1 MTFTEC
7 QKRIK
12 NGMKQEEMKMKK
24 KGLIIR
30 GTAVAVLIAGVMI
43 TGCKKDGTEKVNVG
57 KASPEKTIETYCNSL
72 VEKKYSDILDLAYFP
87 KSDYITSE
95 KIKDSKSGFI
105 DKMVE
110 ENEGVKDCTYD
121 KIDETKDKISYK
133 VVITTDN
140 GDETRDIE
148 VRKKDGKI
156 VLDDLY
162 AERYIKVF
170 KDSKVSIDGK
180 KVTGK
185 TESKEDDG
193 NQVEIYTI
201 TVLPDAEYDITVTHP
216 VFDDEEVVLSEE
228 SLDYVKYP
236 IWQDQKMGF
245 DDNMIDLTAITQD
258 YFKEEY
264 KEELNTDICEGC
276 VEIVKTVL
284 EDGDINTLN
293 KYFLNNNAEELV
305 TSNPDLNGTNR
316 AGLKE
321 EYDIEFKQILDSS
334 INQIKYIDKNQLKLS
349 VAVSYQCNMSYK
361 NQDVIVI
368 GERNFVRGDHITLN
382 LYCTK
387 EKDVWKISSWD

>member
-1 MTFTEC
+1 MTSTEC
-7 QKRIK
+7 RKRI
-12 NGMKQEEMKMKK
+12 NMKKEEMKMKK

-30 GTAVAVLIAGVMI
+30 GTVVAVLIAGVMI
-43 TGCKKDGTEKVNVG
+43 TGCKKDDTKKVNVG

-72 VEKKYSDILDLAYFP
+72 VEKKYADILDLAYFP

-121 KIDETKDKISYK
+121 KIDETKDIISYK
-133 VVITTDN
+133 LIITTDN

-245 DDNMIDLTAITQD
+245 EDNMIDLTAITQD
-258 YFKEEY
+258 YFKKEY

-293 KYFLNNNAEELV
+293 KYFLNNNAEEFV
-305 TSNPDLNGTNR
+305 SSNPDLNGTNR
-316 AGLKE
+316 VGLKE

-349 VAVSYQCNMSYK
+349 VVVSYQCNMSYK
-361 NQDVIVI
+361 NKDAIVL
-368 GERNFVRGDHITLN
+368 GGSRDSVRGDHMTLD

-387 EKDVWKISSWD
+387 DGDVWKISSWD

>member
-1 MTFTEC
+1 
-7 QKRIK
+7 
-12 NGMKQEEMKMKK
+12 MKK

-30 GTAVAVLIAGVMI
+30 GTVVAVLIAGVMI
-43 TGCKKDGTEKVNVG
+43 TGCKKDDTKKVNVG

-72 VEKKYSDILDLAYFP
+72 VEKKYADILDLAYFP

-121 KIDETKDKISYK
+121 KIDETKDIISYK
-133 VVITTDN
+133 LIITTDN

-258 YFKEEY
+258 YFKKEY

-293 KYFLNNNAEELV
+293 KYFLNNKAEEFV
-305 TSNPDLNGTNR
+305 SSNRDLNGTNR
-316 AGLKE
+316 VGLKE

-349 VAVSYQCNMSYK
+349 VVVSYQCNMSYK
-361 NQDVIVI
+361 NKDAIVL
-368 GERNFVRGDHITLN
+368 GGSRDSVRGDHMTLD

-387 EKDVWKISSWD
+387 DGDVWKISSWD

>member
-1 MTFTEC
+1 MS
-7 QKRIK
+7 KK
-12 NGMKQEEMKMKK
+12 NKYEMKKEEMKMKK

-30 GTAVAVLIAGVMI
+30 GTVVAVLIAGVMI
-43 TGCKKDGTEKVNVG
+43 TGCKKDDTKKVNVG

-72 VEKKYSDILDLAYFP
+72 VEKKYADILDLAYFP

-121 KIDETKDKISYK
+121 KIDETKDIISYK
-133 VVITTDN
+133 LIITTDN

-236 IWQDQKMGF
+236 IWQDQKMGC

-258 YFKEEY
+258 YFKKEY

-293 KYFLNNNAEELV
+293 KYFLNNNAEEFV
-305 TSNPDLNGTNR
+305 SSNPDLNGTNR
-316 AGLKE
+316 VGLKE

-349 VAVSYQCNMSYK
+349 VVVSYQCNMSYK
-361 NQDVIVI
+361 NKDAIVL
-368 GERNFVRGDHITLN
+368 GGSRDSVRGDHMTLD

-387 EKDVWKISSWD
+387 DGDVWKISSWD

>member
-1 MTFTEC
+1 MS
-7 QKRIK
+7 KK
-12 NGMKQEEMKMKK
+12 NKYEMKKEEMKMKK

-30 GTAVAVLIAGVMI
+30 GTVVAFLIAGVMI
-43 TGCKKDGTEKVNVG
+43 TGCKKDDTKKVNVG

-72 VEKKYSDILDLAYFP
+72 VEKKYADILDLAYFP

-121 KIDETKDKISYK
+121 KIDETKDIISYK
-133 VVITTDN
+133 LIITTDN

-258 YFKEEY
+258 YFKKEY

-293 KYFLNNNAEELV
+293 KYFLNNNAEEFV
-305 TSNPDLNGTNR
+305 SSNPDLNGTNR
-316 AGLKE
+316 VGLKE

-349 VAVSYQCNMSYK
+349 VVVSYQCNMSYK
-361 NQDVIVI
+361 NKDAIVL
-368 GERNFVRGDHITLN
+368 GGSRDSVRGDHMTLD

-387 EKDVWKISSWD
+387 DGDVWKISSWD

>member
-1 MTFTEC
+1 
-7 QKRIK
+7 
-12 NGMKQEEMKMKK
+12 MKK

-30 GTAVAVLIAGVMI
+30 GTVVAVLIAGVMI
-43 TGCKKDGTEKVNVG
+43 TGCKKDDTKKVNVG

-72 VEKKYSDILDLAYFP
+72 VEKKYADILDLAYFP

-121 KIDETKDKISYK
+121 KIDETKDIISYK
-133 VVITTDN
+133 LIITTDN

-258 YFKEEY
+258 YFKKEY

-293 KYFLNNNAEELV
+293 KYFLNNNAEEFV
-305 TSNPDLNGTNR
+305 SSNPDLNGTNR
-316 AGLKE
+316 VGLKE

-334 INQIKYIDKNQLKLS
+334 LNQIKYIDKNQLKLS
-349 VAVSYQCNMSYK
+349 VVVSYQCNMSYK
-361 NQDVIVI
+361 NKDAIVL
-368 GERNFVRGDHITLN
+368 GGSRDSVRGDHMTLD

-387 EKDVWKISSWD
+387 DGDVWKISSWD

>member
-1 MTFTEC
+1 
-7 QKRIK
+7 
-12 NGMKQEEMKMKK
+12 MKK

-30 GTAVAVLIAGVMI
+30 GTVVAVLIAGVMI
-43 TGCKKDGTEKVNVG
+43 TGCKKDDTKKVNVG

-72 VEKKYSDILDLAYFP
+72 VEKKYADILDFP

-121 KIDETKDKISYK
+121 KIDETKDIISYK
-133 VVITTDN
+133 LIITTDN

-245 DDNMIDLTAITQD
+245 EDNMIDLTAITQD
-258 YFKEEY
+258 YFKKEY

-293 KYFLNNNAEELV
+293 KYFLNNNAEEFV
-305 TSNPDLNGTNR
+305 SSNPDLNGTNR
-316 AGLKE
+316 VGLKE

-349 VAVSYQCNMSYK
+349 VVVSYQCNMSYK
-361 NQDVIVI
+361 NKDAIVL
-368 GERNFVRGDHITLN
+368 GGSRDSVRGDHMTLD

-387 EKDVWKISSWD
+387 DGDVWKISSWD

>member
-1 MTFTEC
+1 M
-7 QKRIK
+7 
-12 NGMKQEEMKMKK
+12 K

-30 GTAVAVLIAGVMI
+30 GTAVAVLIVGVMI
-43 TGCKKDGTEKVNVG
+43 TGCKKDGTKKVNVG

-72 VEKKYSDILDLAYFP
+72 VEKKYADILDLAYFP

-121 KIDETKDKISYK
+121 KIDETKDIISYK
-133 VVITTDN
+133 LIITTDN

-185 TESKEDDG
+185 PERKEDDE

-258 YFKEEY
+258 YFKKEY

-293 KYFLNNNAEELV
+293 KYFLNNNAEEFV
-305 TSNPDLNGTNR
+305 SSNPDLNGTNR
-316 AGLKE
+316 VGLKE

-349 VAVSYQCNMSYK
+349 VVVSYQCNMSYK
-361 NQDVIVI
+361 NKDAIVL
-368 GERNFVRGDHITLN
+368 GGSRDSVRGDHMTLD

-387 EKDVWKISSWD
+387 DGDVWKISSWD

>member
-1 MTFTEC
+1 
-7 QKRIK
+7 
-12 NGMKQEEMKMKK
+12 MKK

-30 GTAVAVLIAGVMI
+30 GTVVAVLIAGVMI
-43 TGCKKDGTEKVNVG
+43 TGCKKDDTKKVNVG

-72 VEKKYSDILDLAYFP
+72 VEKKYADILDLAYFP

-121 KIDETKDKISYK
+121 KIDETKDIISYK
-133 VVITTDN
+133 LIITTDN

-258 YFKEEY
+258 YFKKEY

-293 KYFLNNNAEELV
+293 KYFFNNNAEEFV
-305 TSNPDLNGTNR
+305 SSNPDLNGTNR
-316 AGLKE
+316 VGLKE

-349 VAVSYQCNMSYK
+349 VVVSYQCNMSYK
-361 NQDVIVI
+361 NKDAIVL
-368 GERNFVRGDHITLN
+368 GGSRDSVRGDHMTLD

-387 EKDVWKISSWD
+387 DGDVWKISSWD

>member
-1 MTFTEC
+1 MS
-7 QKRIK
+7 KK
-12 NGMKQEEMKMKK
+12 NKYEMKKEEMKMKK

-30 GTAVAVLIAGVMI
+30 GTVVAVLIAGVMI
-43 TGCKKDGTEKVNVG
+43 TGCKKDDTKKVNVG

-72 VEKKYSDILDLAYFP
+72 VEKKYADILDLAYFL

-121 KIDETKDKISYK
+121 KIDETKDIISYK
-133 VVITTDN
+133 LIITTDN

-258 YFKEEY
+258 YFKKEY

-293 KYFLNNNAEELV
+293 KYFLNNNAEEFVL
-305 TSNPDLNGTNR
+305 SNPDLNGTNR
-316 AGLKE
+316 VGLKE

-349 VAVSYQCNMSYK
+349 VVVSYQCNMSYK
-361 NQDVIVI
+361 NKDAIVL
-368 GERNFVRGDHITLN
+368 GGSRDSVRGDHMTLD

-387 EKDVWKISSWD
+387 DGDVWKISSWD

>member
-1 MTFTEC
+1 
-7 QKRIK
+7 
-12 NGMKQEEMKMKK
+12 MKK

-30 GTAVAVLIAGVMI
+30 GTVVAVLIAGVMI
-43 TGCKKDGTEKVNVG
+43 TGCKKDDTKKVNVG

-72 VEKKYSDILDLAYFP
+72 VEKKYADILDLAYFP

-110 ENEGVKDCTYD
+110 ENEGGKDCTYD
-121 KIDETKDKISYK
+121 KIDETKDIISYK
-133 VVITTDN
+133 LIITTDN

-258 YFKEEY
+258 YFKKEY

-293 KYFLNNNAEELV
+293 KYFLNNNAEEFV
-305 TSNPDLNGTNR
+305 SSNPDLNGTNR
-316 AGLKE
+316 VGLKE

-349 VAVSYQCNMSYK
+349 VVVSYQCNMSYK
-361 NQDVIVI
+361 NKDAIVL
-368 GERNFVRGDHITLN
+368 GGSRDSVRGDHMTLD

-387 EKDVWKISSWD
+387 DGDVWKISSWD

>member
-1 MTFTEC
+1 
-7 QKRIK
+7 
-12 NGMKQEEMKMKK
+12 MKK

-30 GTAVAVLIAGVMI
+30 GTVVAVLIAGVMI
-43 TGCKKDGTEKVNVG
+43 TGCKKDDTKKVNVG

-72 VEKKYSDILDLAYFP
+72 VEKKYADILDLAYFP

-121 KIDETKDKISYK
+121 KIDETKDIISYK
-133 VVITTDN
+133 LIITTDN

-258 YFKEEY
+258 YFKKEY

-293 KYFLNNNAEELV
+293 KYFLNNNAEEFV
-305 TSNPDLNGTNR
+305 SSNPDLNGTNR
-316 AGLKE
+316 VGLKE

-349 VAVSYQCNMSYK
+349 VVVSYQCNMSYK
-361 NQDVIVI
+361 NKEAIVL
-368 GERNFVRGDHITLN
+368 GGSRDSVRGDHMTLD

-387 EKDVWKISSWD
+387 DGDVWKISSWD

>member
-1 MTFTEC
+1 MS
-7 QKRIK
+7 KK
-12 NGMKQEEMKMKK
+12 NKYEMKKEEMKMKK

-30 GTAVAVLIAGVMI
+30 GTVVAVLIAGVMI
-43 TGCKKDGTEKVNVG
+43 TGCKKDDTKKVNVG

-72 VEKKYSDILDLAYFP
+72 VEKKYADILDLAYFP

-121 KIDETKDKISYK
+121 KIDETKDIISYK
-133 VVITTDN
+133 LIITTDN

-258 YFKEEY
+258 YFKKEY

-284 EDGDINTLN
+284 KDGDINTLN
-293 KYFLNNNAEELV
+293 KYFLNNNAEEFV
-305 TSNPDLNGTNR
+305 SSNPDLNGTNR
-316 AGLKE
+316 VGLKE

-349 VAVSYQCNMSYK
+349 VVVSYQCNMSYK
-361 NQDVIVI
+361 NKDAIVL
-368 GERNFVRGDHITLN
+368 GGSRDSVRGDHMTLD

-387 EKDVWKISSWD
+387 DGDVWKISSWD

>member
-1 MTFTEC
+1 MS
-7 QKRIK
+7 KK
-12 NGMKQEEMKMKK
+12 NKYEMKKEEMKMKK

-30 GTAVAVLIAGVMI
+30 GTVVAVLIAGVMI
-43 TGCKKDGTEKVNVG
+43 TGCKKDDTKKVNVG

-72 VEKKYSDILDLAYFP
+72 VEKKYADILDLAYFP

-105 DKMVE
+105 DKMVK

-121 KIDETKDKISYK
+121 KIDETKDIISYK
-133 VVITTDN
+133 LIITTDN

-258 YFKEEY
+258 YFKKEY

-293 KYFLNNNAEELV
+293 KYFLNNNAEEFV
-305 TSNPDLNGTNR
+305 SSNPDLNGTNR
-316 AGLKE
+316 VGLKE

-349 VAVSYQCNMSYK
+349 VVVSYQCNMSYK
-361 NQDVIVI
+361 NKDAIVL
-368 GERNFVRGDHITLN
+368 GGSRDSVRGDHMTLD

-387 EKDVWKISSWD
+387 DGDVWKISSWD

>member
-1 MTFTEC
+1 
-7 QKRIK
+7 
-12 NGMKQEEMKMKK
+12 MKK

-30 GTAVAVLIAGVMI
+30 GTVVAVLIAGVMI
-43 TGCKKDGTEKVNVG
+43 TGCKKDDTKKVNVG

-72 VEKKYSDILDLAYFP
+72 VEKKYADILDLAYFP

-121 KIDETKDKISYK
+121 KIDETKDIISYK
-133 VVITTDN
+133 LIITTDN

-245 DDNMIDLTAITQD
+245 EDNMIDLTAITQD
-258 YFKEEY
+258 YFKKEY

-293 KYFLNNNAEELV
+293 KYFLNNNAEEFV
-305 TSNPDLNGTNR
+305 SSNPDLNGTNR
-316 AGLKE
+316 VGLKE

-349 VAVSYQCNMSYK
+349 VVVSYQCNMSYK
-361 NQDVIVI
+361 NKDAIVL
-368 GERNFVRGDHITLN
+368 GGSRDSVRGDHMTLD

-387 EKDVWKISSWD
+387 DGDVWKISSWD

>member
-1 MTFTEC
+1 MS
-7 QKRIK
+7 KK
-12 NGMKQEEMKMKK
+12 NKYEMKKEEMKMKK

-30 GTAVAVLIAGVMI
+30 GTVVAVLIAGVMI
-43 TGCKKDGTEKVNVG
+43 TGCKKDDTKKVNVG

-72 VEKKYSDILDLAYFP
+72 VEKKYADILDLAYFP

-121 KIDETKDKISYK
+121 KIDETKDIISYK
-133 VVITTDN
+133 LIITTDN

-258 YFKEEY
+258 YFKKEY

-293 KYFLNNNAEELV
+293 KYFLNNNAEEFV
-305 TSNPDLNGTNR
+305 SSNPDLNGTNR
-316 AGLKE
+316 VGLKE

-349 VAVSYQCNMSYK
+349 VVVSYQCNMSYK
-361 NQDVIVI
+361 NKDAIVL
-368 GERNFVRGDHITLN
+368 GGSRDSVRGDHMTLD

-387 EKDVWKISSWD
+387 AGDVWKISSWD

>member
-1 MTFTEC
+1 MS
-7 QKRIK
+7 KK
-12 NGMKQEEMKMKK
+12 NKYEMKKEEMKMKK

-30 GTAVAVLIAGVMI
+30 GTVVAVLIAGVMI
-43 TGCKKDGTEKVNVG
+43 TGCKKDDTKKVNVG

-72 VEKKYSDILDLAYFP
+72 VEKKYADILDLAYFP

-105 DKMVE
+105 DKMGE

-121 KIDETKDKISYK
+121 KIDETKDIISYK
-133 VVITTDN
+133 LIITTDN

-258 YFKEEY
+258 YFKKEY

-293 KYFLNNNAEELV
+293 KYFLNNNAEEFV
-305 TSNPDLNGTNR
+305 SSNPDLNGTNR
-316 AGLKE
+316 VGLKE

-349 VAVSYQCNMSYK
+349 VVVSYQCNMSYK
-361 NQDVIVI
+361 NKDAIVL
-368 GERNFVRGDHITLN
+368 GGSRDSVRGDHMTLD

-387 EKDVWKISSWD
+387 DGDVWKISSWD

>member
-1 MTFTEC
+1 MS
-7 QKRIK
+7 KK
-12 NGMKQEEMKMKK
+12 NKYEMKKEEMKMKK

-30 GTAVAVLIAGVMI
+30 GTVVAVLIAGVMI
-43 TGCKKDGTEKVNVG
+43 TGCKKDDTKKVNVG

-72 VEKKYSDILDLAYFP
+72 VEKKYADILDLAYFP

-121 KIDETKDKISYK
+121 KIDETKDIISYK
-133 VVITTDN
+133 LIITTDN

-258 YFKEEY
+258 YFKKEY

-293 KYFLNNNAEELV
+293 KYFLNNNAEEFV
-305 TSNPDLNGTNR
+305 SSNPDLNGTNR
-316 AGLKE
+316 VGLKE

-349 VAVSYQCNMSYK
+349 VVVSYQCNM
-361 NQDVIVI
+361 
-368 GERNFVRGDHITLN
+368 
-382 LYCTK
+382 
-387 EKDVWKISSWD
+387 

>member
-1 MTFTEC
+1 MS
-7 QKRIK
+7 KK
-12 NGMKQEEMKMKK
+12 NKYEMKKEEMKMKK

-30 GTAVAVLIAGVMI
+30 GTVVAVLIAGVMI
-43 TGCKKDGTEKVNVG
+43 TGCKKDDTKKVNVG

-72 VEKKYSDILDLAYFP
+72 VEKKYADILDLAYFP

-121 KIDETKDKISYK
+121 KIDETKDIISYK
-133 VVITTDN
+133 LIITTEN

-258 YFKEEY
+258 YFKKEY

-293 KYFLNNNAEELV
+293 KYFLNNNAEEFV
-305 TSNPDLNGTNR
+305 SSNPDLNGTNR
-316 AGLKE
+316 VGLKE

-349 VAVSYQCNMSYK
+349 VVVSYQCNMSYK
-361 NQDVIVI
+361 NKDAIVL
-368 GERNFVRGDHITLN
+368 GGSRDSVRGDHMTLD

-387 EKDVWKISSWD
+387 DGDVWKISSWD

>member
-1 MTFTEC
+1 
-7 QKRIK
+7 
-12 NGMKQEEMKMKK
+12 MKK

-43 TGCKKDGTEKVNVG
+43 TGCKKDGTEKINVG

-180 KVTGK
+180 KVTSK

>member
-1 MTFTEC
+1 MS
-7 QKRIK
+7 KK
-12 NGMKQEEMKMKK
+12 NKYEMKKEEMKMKK

-30 GTAVAVLIAGVMI
+30 GTVVAVLIAGVMI
-43 TGCKKDGTEKVNVG
+43 TGCKKDDTKKVNVG

-72 VEKKYSDILDLAYFP
+72 VEKKYADILDLAYFP

-121 KIDETKDKISYK
+121 KIDETKDIISYK
-133 VVITTDN
+133 LIITTDN

-258 YFKEEY
+258 YFKKEY

-293 KYFLNNNAEELV
+293 KYFLNNNAEEFV
-305 TSNPDLNGTNR
+305 SSNPDLNGTNR
-316 AGLKE
+316 VGLKE

-349 VAVSYQCNMSYK
+349 VVVSYQCNMSYK
-361 NQDVIVI
+361 NKDAIVL
-368 GERNFVRGDHITLN
+368 GGSRDSVRGDHMTLD

-387 EKDVWKISSWD
+387 DGDVCYMLEKRN

>member
-1 MTFTEC
+1 MS
-7 QKRIK
+7 KK
-12 NGMKQEEMKMKK
+12 NKYEMKKEEMKMKK

-30 GTAVAVLIAGVMI
+30 GTVVAVLIAGVMI
-43 TGCKKDGTEKVNVG
+43 TGCKKDDTKKVNVG

-72 VEKKYSDILDLAYFP
+72 VEKKYADILDLAYFP

-121 KIDETKDKISYK
+121 KIDETKDIISYK
-133 VVITTDN
+133 LIITTDN

-170 KDSKVSIDGK
+170 KDSKVSIDGM

-258 YFKEEY
+258 YFKKEY

-293 KYFLNNNAEELV
+293 KYFLNNNAEEFV
-305 TSNPDLNGTNR
+305 SSNPDLNGTNR
-316 AGLKE
+316 VGLKE

-349 VAVSYQCNMSYK
+349 VVVSYQCNMSYK
-361 NQDVIVI
+361 NKDAIVL
-368 GERNFVRGDHITLN
+368 GGSRDSVRGDHMTLD

-387 EKDVWKISSWD
+387 DGDVWKISSWD

>member
-1 MTFTEC
+1 MS
-7 QKRIK
+7 KK
-12 NGMKQEEMKMKK
+12 NKYEMKKEEMKMKK

-30 GTAVAVLIAGVMI
+30 GTVVAVLIAGVMI
-43 TGCKKDGTEKVNVG
+43 TGCKKDDTKKVNVG

-72 VEKKYSDILDLAYFP
+72 VEKKYADILDLAYFP

-110 ENEGVKDCTYD
+110 ENEDVKDCTYD
-121 KIDETKDKISYK
+121 KIDETKDIISYK
-133 VVITTDN
+133 LIITTDN

-258 YFKEEY
+258 YFKKEY

-293 KYFLNNNAEELV
+293 KYFLNNNAEEFV
-305 TSNPDLNGTNR
+305 SSNPDLNGTNR
-316 AGLKE
+316 VGLKE

-349 VAVSYQCNMSYK
+349 VVVSYQCNMSYK
-361 NQDVIVI
+361 NKDAIVL
-368 GERNFVRGDHITLN
+368 GGSRDSVRGDHMTLD

-387 EKDVWKISSWD
+387 DGDVWKISSWD

>member
-1 MTFTEC
+1 MS
-7 QKRIK
+7 KK
-12 NGMKQEEMKMKK
+12 NKYEMKKEEMKMKK

-30 GTAVAVLIAGVMI
+30 GTVVAVLIAGFMI
-43 TGCKKDGTEKVNVG
+43 TGCKKDDTKKVNVG

-72 VEKKYSDILDLAYFP
+72 VEKKYADILDLAYFP

-121 KIDETKDKISYK
+121 KIDETKDIISYK
-133 VVITTDN
+133 LIITTDN

-258 YFKEEY
+258 YFKKEY

-293 KYFLNNNAEELV
+293 KYFLNNNAEEFV
-305 TSNPDLNGTNR
+305 SSNPDLNGTNR
-316 AGLKE
+316 VGLKE

-349 VAVSYQCNMSYK
+349 VVVSYQCNMSYK
-361 NQDVIVI
+361 NKDAIVL
-368 GERNFVRGDHITLN
+368 GGSRDSVRGDHMTLD

-387 EKDVWKISSWD
+387 DGDVWKISSWD

>member
-1 MTFTEC
+1 M
-7 QKRIK
+7 
-12 NGMKQEEMKMKK
+12 K

-30 GTAVAVLIAGVMI
+30 GTAVAVLIVGVMI
-43 TGCKKDGTEKVNVG
+43 TGCKKDDTKKVNVG

-72 VEKKYSDILDLAYFP
+72 VEKKYADILDLAYFP

-121 KIDETKDKISYK
+121 KIDETKDIISYK
-133 VVITTDN
+133 LIITTDN

-258 YFKEEY
+258 YFKKEY

-293 KYFLNNNAEELV
+293 KYFLNNNAEEFV
-305 TSNPDLNGTNR
+305 SSNPDLNGTNR
-316 AGLKE
+316 VGLKE

-349 VAVSYQCNMSYK
+349 VVVSYQCNMSYK
-361 NQDVIVI
+361 NKDAIVL
-368 GERNFVRGDHITLN
+368 GGSRDSVRGDHMTLD

-387 EKDVWKISSWD
+387 DGDVWKISSWD

>member
-1 MTFTEC
+1 MS
-7 QKRIK
+7 KK
-12 NGMKQEEMKMKK
+12 NKYEMKKEEMKMKK

-30 GTAVAVLIAGVMI
+30 GTVVAVLIAGVMI
-43 TGCKKDGTEKVNVG
+43 TGCKKDDTKKVNVG

-72 VEKKYSDILDLAYFP
+72 VEKKYADILDLAYFP

-121 KIDETKDKISYK
+121 KIDETKDIISYK
-133 VVITTDN
+133 LIITTDN

-258 YFKEEY
+258 YFKKEY

-293 KYFLNNNAEELV
+293 KYFLNNNAEEFV
-305 TSNPDLNGTNR
+305 SSNPDLNGTNR
-316 AGLKE
+316 VGLKE

-349 VAVSYQCNMSYK
+349 VVVSYQCNMSYK
-361 NQDVIVI
+361 NKDAIVL
-368 GERNFVRGDHITLN
+368 GGSRDSVRGDHMTLD

-387 EKDVWKISSWD
+387 DGDVWKISSWD

>member
-1 MTFTEC
+1 
-7 QKRIK
+7 
-12 NGMKQEEMKMKK
+12 MKKEEMKMKK

-30 GTAVAVLIAGVMI
+30 GTVVAVLIAGVMI
-43 TGCKKDGTEKVNVG
+43 TGCKKDDTKKVNVG

-72 VEKKYSDILDLAYFP
+72 VEKKYADILDLAYFP

-121 KIDETKDKISYK
+121 KIDETKDIISYK
-133 VVITTDN
+133 LIITTDN

-193 NQVEIYTI
+193 NQVQIYTI

-258 YFKEEY
+258 YFKKEY

-293 KYFLNNNAEELV
+293 KYFLNNNAEEFV
-305 TSNPDLNGTNR
+305 SSNPDLNGTNR
-316 AGLKE
+316 VGLKE

-349 VAVSYQCNMSYK
+349 VVVSYQCNMSYK
-361 NQDVIVI
+361 NKDAIVL
-368 GERNFVRGDHITLN
+368 GGSRDSVRGDHMTLD

-387 EKDVWKISSWD
+387 DGDVWKISSWD

>member
-1 MTFTEC
+1 MS
-7 QKRIK
+7 KK
-12 NGMKQEEMKMKK
+12 NKYEMKKEEMKMKK

-30 GTAVAVLIAGVMI
+30 GTVVAVLIAGVMI
-43 TGCKKDGTEKVNVG
+43 TGCKKDDTKKVNVG

-72 VEKKYSDILDLAYFP
+72 VEKKYADILDLAYFP

-121 KIDETKDKISYK
+121 KIDETKDIISYK
-133 VVITTDN
+133 LIITTDN

-258 YFKEEY
+258 YFKKEY

-293 KYFLNNNAEELV
+293 KYFLNNNAEEFVL
-305 TSNPDLNGTNR
+305 SNPDLNGTNR
-316 AGLKE
+316 VGLKE

-349 VAVSYQCNMSYK
+349 VVVSYQCNMSYK
-361 NQDVIVI
+361 NKDAIVL
-368 GERNFVRGDHITLN
+368 GGSRDSVRGDHMTLD

-387 EKDVWKISSWD
+387 DGDVWKISSWD

>member
-1 MTFTEC
+1 MS
-7 QKRIK
+7 KK
-12 NGMKQEEMKMKK
+12 NKYEMKKEEMKMKK

-30 GTAVAVLIAGVMI
+30 GTVVAVLIAGVMI
-43 TGCKKDGTEKVNVG
+43 TGCKKDDTKKVNVG

-72 VEKKYSDILDLAYFP
+72 VEKKYADILDLAYFP

-121 KIDETKDKISYK
+121 KIDETKDIISYK
-133 VVITTDN
+133 LIITTDN

-258 YFKEEY
+258 YFKKEY

-293 KYFLNNNAEELV
+293 KYFLNNNAEEFV
-305 TSNPDLNGTNR
+305 SSNPDLNGTNR
-316 AGLKE
+316 VGLKE

-349 VAVSYQCNMSYK
+349 VVVSYQCNMSYK
-361 NQDVIVI
+361 NKDISTIKDAKMPVCVI
-368 GERNFVRGDHITLN
+368 
-382 LYCTK
+382 CWKK
-387 EKDVWKISSWD
+387 EISQKKRI

>member
-1 MTFTEC
+1 M
-7 QKRIK
+7 
-12 NGMKQEEMKMKK
+12 K

-30 GTAVAVLIAGVMI
+30 GTAVAVLIVGVMI
-43 TGCKKDGTEKVNVG
+43 TGCKKDGTKKVNVG

-72 VEKKYSDILDLAYFP
+72 VEKKYADILDLAYFP

-121 KIDETKDKISYK
+121 KIDETKDIISYK
-133 VVITTDN
+133 LIITTDN

-258 YFKEEY
+258 YFKKEY

-293 KYFLNNNAEELV
+293 KYFLNNNAEEFV
-305 TSNPDLNGTNR
+305 SSNPDLNGTNR
-316 AGLKE
+316 VGLKE

-349 VAVSYQCNMSYK
+349 VVVSYQCNMSYK
-361 NQDVIVI
+361 NKDAIVL
-368 GERNFVRGDHITLN
+368 GGSRDSVRGDHMTLD

-387 EKDVWKISSWD
+387 DGDVWKISSWD

>member
-1 MTFTEC
+1 
-7 QKRIK
+7 
-12 NGMKQEEMKMKK
+12 MKK

-349 VAVSYQCNMSYK
+349 AAVSYQCNMSYK

>member
-1 MTFTEC
+1 MS
-7 QKRIK
+7 KK
-12 NGMKQEEMKMKK
+12 NKYEMKKEEMKMKK

-30 GTAVAVLIAGVMI
+30 GTVVAVLIAGVMI
-43 TGCKKDGTEKVNVG
+43 TGCKKDDTKKVNVG

-72 VEKKYSDILDLAYFP
+72 VEKKYADILDLAYFP

-121 KIDETKDKISYK
+121 KIDETKDIISYK
-133 VVITTDN
+133 LIITTDN

-148 VRKKDGKI
+148 VRKKDGKN

-258 YFKEEY
+258 YFKKEY

-293 KYFLNNNAEELV
+293 KYFLNNNAEEFV
-305 TSNPDLNGTNR
+305 SSNPDLNGTNR
-316 AGLKE
+316 VGLKE

-349 VAVSYQCNMSYK
+349 VVVSYQCNMSYK
-361 NQDVIVI
+361 NKDAIVL
-368 GERNFVRGDHITLN
+368 GGSRDSVRGDHMTLD

-387 EKDVWKISSWD
+387 DGDVWKISSWD

>member
-1 MTFTEC
+1 M
-7 QKRIK
+7 
-12 NGMKQEEMKMKK
+12 K

-30 GTAVAVLIAGVMI
+30 GTAVAVLIVGVMI
-43 TGCKKDGTEKVNVG
+43 TGCKKDGTKKVNVG

-72 VEKKYSDILDLAYFP
+72 VEKKYADILDLAYFP

-121 KIDETKDKISYK
+121 KIDETKDIISYK
-133 VVITTDN
+133 LIITTDN

-185 TESKEDDG
+185 PERKEDDE

-216 VFDDEEVVLSEE
+216 VFDDGEVILNEE
-228 SLDYVKYP
+228 SLEYVKHP

-245 DDNMIDLTAITQD
+245 DDNMIDLTDIAED
-258 YFKEEY
+258 GLKEEY
-264 KEELNTDICEGC
+264 EEELNTDICEGC
-276 VEIVKTVL
+276 GEIVKTVL
-284 EDGDINTLN
+284 EEGDINTLN
-293 KYFLNNNAEELV
+293 KYFLNNNAEEFV

-321 EYDIEFKQILDSS
+321 EYDIVFKQILDSS
-334 INQIKYIDKNQLKLS
+334 INQVKYIDKNQLKLS
-349 VAVSYQCNMSYK
+349 VAVSYQCDMSYK
-361 NQDVIVI
+361 DKDAIVF
-368 GERNFVRGDHITLN
+368 GESRDSVRGDHMILN
-382 LYCTK
+382 VYCTK
-387 EKDVWKISSWD
+387 AGDVWKISSWD

>member
-1 MTFTEC
+1 MS
-7 QKRIK
+7 KK
-12 NGMKQEEMKMKK
+12 NKYEMKKEEMKMKK

-30 GTAVAVLIAGVMI
+30 GTVVAVLIAGVMI
-43 TGCKKDGTEKVNVG
+43 TGCKKDDTKKVNVG

-72 VEKKYSDILDLAYFP
+72 VEKKYADILDLAYFP

-121 KIDETKDKISYK
+121 KIDETKDIISYK
-133 VVITTDN
+133 LIITTDN

-193 NQVEIYTI
+193 NHVEIYTI

-258 YFKEEY
+258 YFKKEY

-293 KYFLNNNAEELV
+293 KYFLNNNAEEFV
-305 TSNPDLNGTNR
+305 SSNPDLNGTNR
-316 AGLKE
+316 VGLKE

-349 VAVSYQCNMSYK
+349 VVVSYQCNMSYK
-361 NQDVIVI
+361 NKDAIVL
-368 GERNFVRGDHITLN
+368 GGSRDSVRGDHMTLD

-387 EKDVWKISSWD
+387 DGDVWKISSWD

>member
-1 MTFTEC
+1 
-7 QKRIK
+7 
-12 NGMKQEEMKMKK
+12 MKK

-30 GTAVAVLIAGVMI
+30 GTAVAVLIVGVMI
-43 TGCKKDGTEKVNVG
+43 TGCKKDDTKKVNVG

-72 VEKKYSDILDLAYFP
+72 VEKKYADILDLAYFP

-121 KIDETKDKISYK
+121 KIDETKDIISYK
-133 VVITTDN
+133 LIITTDN

-258 YFKEEY
+258 YFKKEY

-293 KYFLNNNAEELV
+293 KYFLNNNAEEFV
-305 TSNPDLNGTNR
+305 SSNPDLNGTNR
-316 AGLKE
+316 VGLKE

-349 VAVSYQCNMSYK
+349 VVVSYQCNMSYK
-361 NQDVIVI
+361 NKDAIVL
-368 GERNFVRGDHITLN
+368 GGSRDSVRGDHMTLD

-387 EKDVWKISSWD
+387 DGDVWKISSWD

>member
-1 MTFTEC
+1 
-7 QKRIK
+7 
-12 NGMKQEEMKMKK
+12 MKK

-30 GTAVAVLIAGVMI
+30 GTVVAVLIAGVMI
-43 TGCKKDGTEKVNVG
+43 TGCKKDGTKKVNVG

-72 VEKKYSDILDLAYFP
+72 VEKKYADILDLAYFP

-121 KIDETKDKISYK
+121 KIDETKDIISYK
-133 VVITTDN
+133 LIITTDN

-258 YFKEEY
+258 YFKKEY

-293 KYFLNNNAEELV
+293 KYFLNNNAEEFV
-305 TSNPDLNGTNR
+305 SSNPDLNGTNR
-316 AGLKE
+316 VGLKE

-349 VAVSYQCNMSYK
+349 VVVSYQCNMSYK
-361 NQDVIVI
+361 NKDAIVL
-368 GERNFVRGDHITLN
+368 GGSRDSVRGDHMTLD

-387 EKDVWKISSWD
+387 DGDVWKISSWD